1 MPHSS
6 DLDIFPTWVMPLS
19 ISLMILLIPISYILW
34 KYHSYERATAQ
45 HTSAV
50 QTAKMYNDDINV
62 ILDIIDKN
70 PHVVKAER
78 RASFVTS
85 LAVFATLF
93 SSLYAIDALL
103 HYF

>member
-1 MPHSS
+1 MPYPS
-6 DLDIFPTWVMPLS
+6 DLDIFPSWVMPLS
-19 ISLMILLIPISYILW
+19 ISLTILLVPLSFVLW

-45 HTSAV
+45 HTAAV

-78 RASFVTS
+78 RASFITS
-85 LAVFATLF
+85 LAVFAILF
-93 SSLYAIDALL
+93 SSLYVIDTIR
-103 HYF
+103 YFF

>member
-1 MPHSS
+1 MPYSS

-19 ISLMILLIPISYILW
+19 ISLTILLVPLSFVLW

-45 HTSAV
+45 HTAAV

-85 LAVFATLF
+85 LAVFAVLF
-93 SSLYAIDALL
+93 SSLYAIDALI

>member
-1 MPHSS
+1 MPYSS

-19 ISLMILLIPISYILW
+19 ISLTILLVPLSFVMW
-34 KYHSYERATAQ
+34 KYHSYERGTAQ
-45 HTSAV
+45 NTAAV
-50 QTAKMYNDDINV
+50 QTAKMYNDDINI

-85 LAVFATLF
+85 LAVFAILF
-93 SSLYAIDALL
+93 SSLYAIDAIQ
-103 HYF
+103 HFF

>member
-1 MPHSS
+1 MPYPS
-6 DLDIFPTWVMPLS
+6 DLDIFPSWVMPLS
-19 ISLMILLIPISYILW
+19 ISLTILLVPLSFVLW

-45 HTSAV
+45 HTAAV

-78 RASFVTS
+78 RASFITS
-85 LAVFATLF
+85 LAVFAILF
-93 SSLYAIDALL
+93 SSLYVIDAIR
-103 HYF
+103 YFF